1 MITSKEREYLRELAK
16 RYSELAHAD
25 INEKKR
31 KNWYAINDLS
41 GAAKPVFINHY
52 WPLALNE
59 ILPQNS
65 YKCQDQTARQFESY
79 LKTKMFYSKELEDDN
94 VLEPVIYS
102 QQVFGLEDY
111 EGLERKIERTDND
124 TDESGAYA
132 MVPVIVEDS
141 DIEKLR
147 MPKLTYDKETT
158 RLNYE
163 QAYDIF
169 HPILTVLKKP
179 HTMAAKIADE
189 FSWFRGMENTY
200 MDMYDEP
207 EWMHA
212 ALRKITDNFKARFR
226 MLEDAG
232 IWGTLDNS
240 EPLGS
245 AGLRYATGI
254 PDFRDVED
262 PFTHKVK
269 LRDSWGFTCAEVFNC
284 VSNAM
289 HDEFSY
295 AYDKE
300 VMSLFKYINV
310 GCCEVLD
317 HKIDLIRGLNNAR
330 KISVSEWC
338 DVEHA
343 ADAIKGDYVYSY
355 RAAGVH
361 FVNDRWDKENAE
373 KEIRSVLTASKKH
386 GCNTEIVL
394 NIGGTLGRHPVE
406 KVKEW
411 SKMVRGL
418 INEYY

>member
-163 QAYDIF
+163 QA
-169 HPILTVLKKP
+169 L
-179 HTMAAKIADE
+179 
-189 FSWFRGMENTY
+189 
-200 MDMYDEP
+200 
-207 EWMHA
+207 
-212 ALRKITDNFKARFR
+212 
-226 MLEDAG
+226 
-232 IWGTLDNS
+232 
-240 EPLGS
+240 
-245 AGLRYATGI
+245 
-254 PDFRDVED
+254 
-262 PFTHKVK
+262 
-269 LRDSWGFTCAEVFNC
+269 
-284 VSNAM
+284 
-289 HDEFSY
+289 
-295 AYDKE
+295 
-300 VMSLFKYINV
+300 SLI
-310 GCCEVLD
+310 
-317 HKIDLIRGLNNAR
+317 HI
-330 KISVSEWC
+330 
-338 DVEHA
+338 
-343 ADAIKGDYVYSY
+343 
-355 RAAGVH
+355 
-361 FVNDRWDKENAE
+361 
-373 KEIRSVLTASKKH
+373 
-386 GCNTEIVL
+386 
-394 NIGGTLGRHPVE
+394 
-406 KVKEW
+406 
-411 SKMVRGL
+411 
-418 INEYY
+418 